1 MRSATWSRGFEGDGL
16 SLQESISVAAHV
28 SAAQRRRTF
37 MLELVGPSESN
48 AARRVDSMLAA
59 DQKLSAPR
67 YGGRVKLLKS
77 DRSTFKDSGNSSS
90 MQTRCFPYDE

>member
-67 YGGRVKLLKS
+67 CDLMLRKSQAESSGGGPALNLV
-77 DRSTFKDSGNSSS
+77 F
-90 MQTRCFPYDE
+90 